1 MRNTAYP
8 ATTRPSIDLAAALK
22 AATEHEPQA
31 LTLAEL
37 VRAYDSHACAAVSFR
52 LRKWLNALGASSAWE
67 ITSEQ
72 LSAASQAM
80 LEAGYKPSSP
90 NRDLSALGTVYRWA
104 IERRLSPRGFRSPT
118 LGARRFKEDIRRV
131 YVSTQEV
138 QALRHL
144 SLAYKDRRFGLF
156 VALLLDSGARKSEVY
171 QRRWS
176 EVNLKRQE
184 ILLPNSKNGT
194 PRTLH
199 FSDATRQLLLRVFP
213 SQPADGLIF
222 EGRVPGKPINY
233 RAAWKRLV
241 HDIGRPDLHQHD
253 SRHIVAA
260 GMLRSGVP
268 IAVAAQA
275 IGNSPAVLAAR
286 YGHLETQT
294 LRKAVSALWNP

>member
-1 MRNTAYP
+1 MRNTVNP
-8 ATTRPSIDLAAALK
+8 ATPKPTIDLAAAVR
-22 AATEHEPQA
+22 AASSHESQA

-37 VRAYDSHACAAVSFR
+37 VRAYDSHACTAESFR
-52 LRKWLNALGASSAWE
+52 LRKWLGAFGNSSAWE
-67 ITSEQ
+67 ITSDQ
-72 LSAASQAM
+72 LSSAAQAM
-80 LEAGYKPSSP
+80 LDAGYKPSSP
-90 NRDLSALGTVYRWA
+90 NRDLSALGTIYRWA
-104 IERRLSPRGFRSPT
+104 IERRLAPRGFKSPT

-131 YVSTQEV
+131 YVSTHEV

-176 EVNLKRQE
+176 EVNLQRQE

-199 FSDATRQLLLRVFP
+199 FSDATHQLLLRVFP

-233 RAAWKRLV
+233 RASWKRLV

-253 SRHIVAA
+253 SRHISAA
-260 GMLRSGVP
+260 SMLRNGIP

-286 YGHLETQT
+286 YGHLEAET
-294 LRKAVSALWNP
+294 LRKAVSVLWNQ